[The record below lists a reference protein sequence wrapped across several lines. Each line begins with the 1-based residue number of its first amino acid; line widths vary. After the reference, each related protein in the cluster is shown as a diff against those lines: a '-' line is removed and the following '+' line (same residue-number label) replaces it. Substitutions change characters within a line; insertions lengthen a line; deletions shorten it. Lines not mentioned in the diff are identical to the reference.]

1 MPIVPVP
8 RKLPRNAGMTLIE
21 VLTTISL
28 MSIITAVAATNF
40 TAMVPGFR
48 TRGAALLIAGDVNQ
62 ARMAAVKEGRIYEYF
77 PISGGYRIRR
87 DDGAGGREL
96 VKEVVI
102 ANEYPHVAFGHT
114 GITPDPYGVTI
125 ASSAPIAAIT
135 FHSNGT
141 VQNAAGVFLEAE
153 SSEGPVQQAVTL
165 SAAGRV
171 RVWKYSEGT
180 WH

>member
-8 RKLPRNAGMTLIE
+8 RELPRNAGFTLIE
-21 VLTTISL
+21 VLATISL
-28 MSIITAVAATNF
+28 MGILTALAAPKF
-40 TAMVPGFR
+40 TTMVPGFR
-48 TRGAALLIAGDVNQ
+48 TRGAALLIAGDINQ
-62 ARMAAVKEGRIYEYF
+62 ARMAAVKEGRVYEYF
-77 PISGGYRIRR
+77 PIAGGYRIRR
-87 DDGAGGREL
+87 DDGAGGREV

-102 ANEYPHVAFGHT
+102 ATEYPHVAFGHT

-141 VQNAAGVFLEAE
+141 VQDAAGMFLEAE
-153 SSEGPVQQAVTL
+153 STEGPVQQAVTL

-171 RVWKYSEGT
+171 RVWKYSESA